1 MTTWLHL
8 TFTQKSLLFG
18 KLTII
23 ENISF
28 LNYVCASNAGATRVK
43 CTHQNQNTSP
53 PVLQLET
60 PEFPDNHRQLCCPH
74 RQAACSGWW
83 GWSLGARGCSRPGVT
98 TGEGWILVPSLLE
111 ATSGQVSA
119 PAWASDVSSPFPQD
133 QKNQRESGSCPKPFQ
148 CLQDRT
154 ITKISRQ
161 PCEPNTW
168 LLGVTPGVAVCSA
181 CVSPDSCPDRGH
193 HRRSAEP

>member
-83 GWSLGARGCSRPGVT
+83 GWSLGARGLLT
-98 TGEGWILVPSLLE
+98 TWCDHRGRMDLGPESIRSNVRAGLGTCLGIRREFTIPAGPE
-111 ATSGQVSA
+111 KSA
-119 PAWASDVSSPFPQD
+119 RIRKLS
-133 QKNQRESGSCPKPFQ
+133 K
-148 CLQDRT
+148 T
-154 ITKISRQ
+154 ISMPTRQ
-161 PCEPNTW
+161 N
-168 LLGVTPGVAVCSA
+168 
-181 CVSPDSCPDRGH
+181 H
-193 HRRSAEP
+193 HENLKTAL